1 MPLWSRRAVLKA
13 LGASVFAPAL
23 PAHAQAPPSP
33 RRVAFLSGFRA
44 LDPASPIW
52 LRDHLKANGFEEGR
66 NLVLERCFVDGAMEK
81 LDGCVRQF
89 IEKGV
94 EVIVANS
101 NGTTEVARKATRT
114 IPIVMVY
121 GIAPIEAGFVESL
134 ARPGGN
140 ITGNA
145 FHTADT
151 GAKQFD
157 LMMEAFPRAKRYVML
172 WNANRP
178 GHHAY
183 ETVLSRIARERQ
195 LVFETVSVE
204 ANAELPAALQR
215 IAGLRP
221 DLLFVANDVAFYTA
235 NKEIAGFALQHKWPS
250 IGTVP
255 QWVDA
260 GGLLY
265 FGPDEREAIQRAPR
279 FVVKILQGAKP
290 ADLPVEQPST
300 YCLTINARTAGA
312 LGYEISASLRL
323 RADRVIDA

>member
-1 MPLWSRRAVLKA
+1 MPSDRRAVLRA
-13 LGASVFAPAL
+13 LAGLPFALAWPARGQAPAV
-23 PAHAQAPPSP
+23 
-33 RRVAFLSGFRA
+33 RRVAFLSGFKA

-52 LRDHLKANGFEEGR
+52 LRDHLRANGFEEGR
-66 NLVLERCFVDGAMEK
+66 NLVLERCYVDGADPEK
-81 LDGCVRQF
+81 LGACVRQF
-89 IEKGV
+89 IERGV

-121 GIAPIEAGFVESL
+121 GIAPVEAGFVDSI
-134 ARPGGN
+134 ARPGRN

-157 LMMEAFPRAKRYVML
+157 LMMEAFPRAKRFAML

-183 ETVLSRIARERQ
+183 ETLLLRIAGERQ
-195 LVFETVSVE
+195 LAFDTVSVE
-204 ANAELPAALQR
+204 ARGEVPEALQKLD
-215 IAGLRP
+215 ALRP
-221 DLLFVANDVAFYTA
+221 DVLFVANDVALYTE
-235 NKEIAGFALQHKWPS
+235 NKVIAAFALQRKWPT

-255 QWVDA
+255 QWPEE

-300 YCLTINARTAGA
+300 YRLTINARTARE
-312 LGYEISASLRL
+312 LGYVISQQLRL
-323 RADRVIDA
+323 RADKVIEG